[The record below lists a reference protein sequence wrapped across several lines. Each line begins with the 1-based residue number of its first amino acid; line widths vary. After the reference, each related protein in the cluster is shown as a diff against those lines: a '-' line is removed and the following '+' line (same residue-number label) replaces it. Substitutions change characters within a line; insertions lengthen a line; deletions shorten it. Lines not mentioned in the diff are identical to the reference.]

1 MEQVL
6 KEFKM
11 RTQQKSRYQDIDLMR
26 KNEDSD
32 WTPSRRNGQNALW
45 NMETD
50 EYIWENPYYCWR
62 YLIVYESIPCAVR
75 EWINEAKSIDNL
87 NELREIINS
96 RETILKN
103 AKVQQLNG
111 GSCII

>member
-32 WTPSRRNGQNALW
+32 WTQSRRNGQNALW

-62 YLIVYESIPCAVR
+62 YLIDYESIPCSVR

>member
-1 MEQVL
+1 MQKVL
-6 KEFKM
+6 EEFKM

-32 WTPSRRNGQNALW
+32 WTSSRRNGQNALW

-75 EWINEAKSIDNL
+75 EWINQAKSIDNL

-96 RETILKN
+96 RKTILKN
-103 AKVQQLNG
+103 TKVQQLNG

>member
-6 KEFKM
+6 DEFRM

-50 EYIWENPYYCWR
+50 EYVWENPYYCWR
-62 YLIVYESIPCAVR
+62 LQVKYESIPCSISD
-75 EWINEAKSIDNL
+75 WIREAKSLDNL
-87 NELREIINS
+87 NKLKKIIDAREK
-96 RETILKN
+96 ILNQN
-103 AKVQQLNG
+103 AENKLIEG
-111 GSCII
+111 PCII